1 MEAIMDHTKEISGR
15 IAHSPGDPM
24 MEQPQ
29 AIERRREQKTG
40 SPYETNETLSWFSSL
55 QERMRSKST
64 PLYLF
69 GLGLAA
75 GGLSILWSKQRKRSI
90 LMRDFSGVAKEI
102 RQKKRQD
109 DESLHDVGL

>member
-1 MEAIMDHTKEISGR
+1 MDHTQETSGR
-15 IAHSPGDPM
+15 TAHSPGDTI
-24 MEQPQ
+24 MEQSQ
-29 AIERRREQKTG
+29 AIERRREHRTG
-40 SPYETNETLSWFSSL
+40 SPYETNEALSWFSSL

-64 PLYLF
+64 PFYLF

-102 RQKKRQD
+102 RPKRQD